1 MKKKN
6 NTALLKQY
14 IENACGQDA
23 DEKDV
28 GADVKPDKKNLDDVT
43 DEKPS
48 NAKPLRKPNCK
59 RNYWNI
65 LPGELVK
72 KYRLVQLKDQVTF
85 SLIIKVKPI
94 TVYSKRVIGS
104 K

>member
-6 NTALLKQY
+6 NTALLKEY
-14 IENACGQDA
+14 IKNACGQDA

-28 GADVKPDKKNLDDVT
+28 GADKKNLDDVP

-72 KYRLVQLKDQVTF
+72 KYRFATERSGYL
-85 SLIIKVKPI
+85 
-94 TVYSKRVIGS
+94 
-104 K
+104 